1 MPSTISPSRPTSHV
15 RCYASKSKAKSTADM
30 VPGSKQALTSEASRL
45 EYGKAETKMSA
56 AVEWYRKEVAGLETR
71 ASGRVTPALLSPV
84 RIELPGK
91 EKGKDFGKLEDVATV
106 GVREGSTLVVTV
118 FEEHNLKVVEQAL
131 YAAKLPNIVPQRQ
144 DSRTI
149 KIPIPRPTVEA
160 RNALT
165 ATAQRMAEDTRVQLR
180 KIQQASVKKGDY
192 KKHSVEL
199 EEFQKLTDK
208 NVAEIDKILAR
219 MKKSTGAR

>member
-1 MPSTISPSRPTSHV
+1 
-15 RCYASKSKAKSTADM
+15 M

-118 FEEHNLKVVEQAL
+118 FEEHVSGPPRSSWLGFVFMAFA
-131 YAAKLPNIVPQRQ
+131 YWCT
-144 DSRTI
+144 SRI
-149 KIPIPRPTVEA
+149 
-160 RNALT
+160 
-165 ATAQRMAEDTRVQLR
+165 
-180 KIQQASVKKGDY
+180 
-192 KKHSVEL
+192 
-199 EEFQKLTDK
+199 
-208 NVAEIDKILAR
+208 
-219 MKKSTGAR
+219 